1 MIYELNLSS
10 LWHWGGDMW
19 FLYCISL
26 LQGIKFNVQQ
36 QCRFY
41 DSILININKTSTL
54 MPGELRR
61 FSVSGDIKTKYLS
74 LFITYH
80 LGQQGDFWQ
89 SNI

>member
-36 QCRFY
+36 QCKFY
-41 DSILININKTSTL
+41 GSILINKTSTF
-54 MPGELRR
+54 MPGELWH

-74 LFITYH
+74 I
-80 LGQQGDFWQ
+80 
-89 SNI
+89 